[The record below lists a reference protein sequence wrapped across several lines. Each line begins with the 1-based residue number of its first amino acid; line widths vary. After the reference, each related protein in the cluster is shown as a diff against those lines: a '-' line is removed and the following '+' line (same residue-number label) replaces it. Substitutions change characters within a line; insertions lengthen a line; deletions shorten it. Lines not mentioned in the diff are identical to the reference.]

1 MGLNGNIVRN
11 LRLLDMVAVGSNL
24 SAIIV
29 GFKNFMQQE
38 SLCSS
43 TEYLEIMYLEP
54 EFNTINWGD
63 TTDFDRDTLS
73 TRIRIF
79 SKMGIFFSIF
89 KKNRRLHESYLN
101 RFSVKHCQQQFCS
114 VHSSRRS
121 YLLLVASERVHLRK
135 KHVLIGYKLTF
146 GLTVCFN
153 GCQTSNLWRQNTS
166 YLAPY

>member
-1 MGLNGNIVRN
+1 
-11 LRLLDMVAVGSNL
+11 MVAVGSNL

-63 TTDFDRDTLS
+63 TTDFDPDTLS

-89 KKNRRLHESYLN
+89 MKKSRLHDSYLN
-101 RFSVKHCQQQFCS
+101 RFRLSTWK
-114 VHSSRRS
+114 
-121 YLLLVASERVHLRK
+121 
-135 KHVLIGYKLTF
+135 
-146 GLTVCFN
+146 
-153 GCQTSNLWRQNTS
+153 
-166 YLAPY
+166 P